1 LSSAMLVE
9 VQFRHS
15 GCVLQSAHRQFSRN
29 ALHTSLLSQ
38 PALQPKSPTQSAQ
51 TQSSSLQFPLFMQNS
66 LAPPAPPVPAVPPV
80 PPQNPVD
87 GAIVGVSVLG
97 VKLAYPDASLA
108 VRPAR
113 NRQIEPEGA
122 A

>member
-1 LSSAMLVE
+1 MDADL
-9 VQFRHS
+9 
-15 GCVLQSAHRQFSRN
+15 
-29 ALHTSLLSQ
+29 AL
-38 PALQPKSPTQSAQ
+38 
-51 TQSSSLQFPLFMQNS
+51 
-66 LAPPAPPVPAVPPV
+66 V

-113 NRQIEPEGA
+113 NRQTEQVLTAPRSPWQNPYCERVIGTLRRA
-122 A
+122 ASSLHTTRCLTQSLGPTRNRA